1 MSDGPTDKTMSL
13 RCTERKQAAMKYITA
28 PITVRGQS
36 HTPQEIAAGYQAPLD
51 ARANLKAARL
61 QVKNGIA
68 TRTAADAA
76 MEVEDEI
83 VQSWVDATFG
93 PESQQA
99 VDFGYAPRRTA
110 KVTATEKVQA
120 AEKAKATRKALGTKG
135 KKQKEEAKKQL
146 ATAGAA
152 QQTEP
157 PAATPA
163 PGTTQTPKS

>member
-1 MSDGPTDKTMSL
+1 MATEPTDKTMTL

-36 HTPQEIAAGYQAPLD
+36 HTPQEIVAGYQSPLD

-61 QVKNGIA
+61 QVKTGLA
-68 TRTAADAA
+68 TRAAADAA
-76 MEVEDEI
+76 MEVQDEI

-146 ATAGAA
+146 ATVGA

-157 PAATPA
+157 PAATPG